1 MVKYGY
7 ARVSGMTQD
16 LTDQVAAL
24 EAQGCSVVY
33 REKYTGTKKER
44 PKFMNVLEILAEGD
58 TLVVTKLD
66 RFARSAEDGITL
78 IKSLLKRGVSVHILN
93 MGVVEDTPIGC
104 LLLTVMSGFAEL
116 ERDLI
121 VERLTEGKAIAKQRE
136 GYQEGRPNKY
146 TKAQMAHAMT
156 LLETHSYTEVE
167 RITTISKTTLTRH
180 KRKLIKE

>member
-1 MVKYGY
+1 MKVI
-7 ARVSGMTQD
+7 D
-16 LTDQVAAL
+16 
-24 EAQGCSVVY
+24 
-33 REKYTGTKKER
+33 
-44 PKFMNVLEILAEGD
+44 ILAEGD

-78 IKSLLKRGVSVHILN
+78 IKSLLRRGVSVHILN
-93 MGVVEDTPIGC
+93 MGVVEDTSIGR

-121 VERLTEGKAIAKQRE
+121 VERLAESKTIAKQRE

-167 RITTISKTTLTRH
+167 RLTGISKATLTRH
-180 KRKLIKE
+180 KRKLISK